1 VRVAR
6 LVVVPVQPF
15 PLDPVG
21 DGGNTQN
28 RARRGLIVVVNLVP
42 PRSRLT
48 ECIGAD
54 FASTGTPIAATWIGN
69 RVASAQAVALGLGV
83 TKTPY
88 DPRSAEISALA
99 EEIPGAL
106 LGFEPRLERQE
117 NSADPMGYRFLPA
130 RNRKFESISLHQRVM
145 CKPDSS
151 NIVVPDDAVASDE
164 AEHVQREASGV
175 FAGDDQTVNFIGLIS
190 GTILTAVMLVARAL
204 SQSISY
210 SVGRW
215 WANSGC

>member
-1 VRVAR
+1 
-6 LVVVPVQPF
+6 
-15 PLDPVG
+15 
-21 DGGNTQN
+21 
-28 RARRGLIVVVNLVP
+28 
-42 PRSRLT
+42 
-48 ECIGAD
+48 
-54 FASTGTPIAATWIGN
+54 
-69 RVASAQAVALGLGV
+69 
-83 TKTPY
+83 
-88 DPRSAEISALA
+88 
-99 EEIPGAL
+99 
-106 LGFEPRLERQE
+106 
-117 NSADPMGYRFLPA
+117 
-130 RNRKFESISLHQRVM
+130 M

-215 WANSGC
+215 

>member
-1 VRVAR
+1 
-6 LVVVPVQPF
+6 
-15 PLDPVG
+15 
-21 DGGNTQN
+21 
-28 RARRGLIVVVNLVP
+28 VNLVP

-215 WANSGC
+215 